1 MLANRTIAR
10 RVAWLNVLVSGTA
23 LLITA
28 VALLI
33 YDQSSYKRIL
43 VENVSAQADVVG
55 RNSVSALLF
64 KDPQS
69 AKDTLGALESVPNIH
84 AASLFQADQSLF
96 ASFNRP
102 SEPDIPTLSP
112 QFDLRPN
119 SQFQGNYLYVVRPLR
134 SGDTVAGY
142 LVIRADAS

>member
-1 MLANRTIAR
+1 MLTNRSIAR

-33 YDQSSYKRIL
+33 YDQTSYKRIL

-69 AKDTLGALESVPNIH
+69 AKDTLSALDSVPNIR
-84 AASLFQADQSLF
+84 AASLFEADQSLF
-96 ASFNRP
+96 ASFTRP
-102 SEPDIPTLSP
+102 PDPTITALSP

-119 SQFQGNYLYVVRPLR
+119 SHFQ
-134 SGDTVAGY
+134 
-142 LVIRADAS
+142 ASS